1 LLRLKPEAAM
11 YRVRIF
17 PMVSLV
23 LTAMLGSCAT
33 PNKPAPP
40 PVAAP
45 VEPAA
50 SQRVHINAAGLAIIK
65 ESEGHNLTPYQDG
78 GHWYVG
84 YGHAVDGPG
93 AAISEEEAE
102 TLLQQ
107 DLAVCETKVDEAVKP
122 VVSSNEFS
130 AMVSLC
136 YNIGWQ
142 NFAASSVVVKF
153 NAADRQGAADAF
165 LLFTK
170 ATIDG
175 TKQELP
181 RLRAR
186 REKERALFLTP
197 DAPAGV

>member
-1 LLRLKPEAAM
+1 MVGLLLAA
-11 YRVRIF
+11 
-17 PMVSLV
+17 
-23 LTAMLGSCAT
+23 ALGSCAT

-40 PVAAP
+40 PLIA
-45 VEPAA
+45 PAA
-50 SQRVHINAAGLAIIK
+50 LQPMHINAAGLAIIK

-93 AAISEEEAE
+93 AAISAEEAE
-102 TLLQQ
+102 RLLQQ

-122 VVSSNEFS
+122 AASSNEFS

-142 NFAASSVVVKF
+142 NFAASSVVTKF
-153 NAADRQGAADAF
+153 NGADRQGAADAF

-175 TKQELP
+175 VRQELP

-197 DAPAGV
+197 DAPVS